1 MNRNVAF
8 ALVAIVL
15 IVGAVLYFGGTGE
28 DTTDLDSDP
37 TSEVTDAGDAAADG
51 AEESTPTSDP
61 EPVGAVAE
69 SQQEPGVI
77 YDENGVAVGGVEPRP
92 SGTPLNIDYIIEYHE
107 NHTFVSNDGRD
118 TFTVPLPD
126 DPRWPDYLEFR
137 RAFPSMND
145 NSKGYA
151 IAYDPEWRS
160 VLRGYREVPEPG
172 MELFGG
178 ADTLRG
184 LIQRVLDEIEA
195 ENDYGL
201 VDLAITKEEFEIICW
216 PSFPQARPY
225 TLAYWTDAW
234 RFQYANILSGIR
246 EGKLEAGGRG
256 WDLESIAYDEIEDF
270 QHFRLYNGV
279 KVRAKDRETG
289 EVREFRWVD
298 SVIEKSGTFKV
309 YMYKN

>member
-1 MNRNVAF
+1 MNRNAAL

-15 IVGAVLYFGGTGE
+15 IVGAVLYFDGTGD
-28 DTTDLDSDP
+28 DTTPPDPDS
-37 TSEVTDAGDAAADG
+37 SSAAADAG
-51 AEESTPTSDP
+51 SAVDESTPAPGRGPDA
-61 EPVGAVAE
+61 EPVGAVVE
-69 SQQEPGVI
+69 SQQEPGVL
-77 YDENGVAVGGVEPRP
+77 YDGNGIAIGGVEPRP

-107 NHTFVSNDGRD
+107 NHTFVSNSGRD
-118 TFTVPLPD
+118 TFTVPLPG

-145 NSKGYA
+145 NSRGYA

-160 VLRGYREVPEPG
+160 VQRGYREVPAPG

-184 LIQRVLDEIEA
+184 LIRRVLEEVGA

-201 VDLAITKEEFEIICW
+201 VDLALRKEEFEIICW

-234 RFQYANILSGIR
+234 RFQYANIISGIR
-246 EGKLEAGGRG
+246 EAKLEAGGRE
-256 WDLESIAYDEIEDF
+256 WDLESIGYDEIEDF

-279 KVRAKDRETG
+279 TVRAKDRANG
-289 EVREFRWVD
+289 DVAEFDWVD
-298 SVIEKSGTFKV
+298 SVIERNGTFKV